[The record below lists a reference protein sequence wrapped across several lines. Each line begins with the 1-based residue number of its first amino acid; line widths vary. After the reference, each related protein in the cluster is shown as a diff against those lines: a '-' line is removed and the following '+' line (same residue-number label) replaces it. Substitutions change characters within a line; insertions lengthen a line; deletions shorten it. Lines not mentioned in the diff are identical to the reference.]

1 MAILKT
7 EHLTYSYST
16 GTPFEVTAIE
26 DINIEIEPGEL
37 VAVIGHTGSGKST
50 LIQHFNGL
58 LKPQSGKV
66 YVDGQDIW
74 ESKKTL
80 RASRF
85 AVGLCFQYPEYQL
98 FEETV
103 YKDIAFG
110 PKNMKL
116 SEEEIDRRVRD
127 AARYIGVT
135 DDMLEKSPF
144 DLSGGEKRRVAIA
157 GVMAMEPKILILDE
171 PTAGLDPR
179 GRDTILGLIRN
190 YREETGRTVMIVS
203 HSMDDVAEIASKV
216 LVINNA
222 RVAMYGTVPE
232 IYARSEELVS
242 MGLDIPQV
250 TKVFLGLKENGIP
263 VRTDVYTVE
272 QARAQLRE
280 LREKGVPTR
289 VGPREKPQPHVNK
302 KNSAMRNRKVKN
314 MG

>member
-7 EHLTYSYST
+7 EHLTYSYAT

-26 DINIEIEPGEL
+26 DINIEVEAGEL

-58 LKPQSGKV
+58 LKPKEGKV

-116 SEEEIDRRVRD
+116 SEEEIDRRVRE
-127 AARYIGVT
+127 AARFIGIPE
-135 DDMLEKSPF
+135 DMLEKSPF

-203 HSMDDVAEIASKV
+203 HSMDDVAEIATKV
-216 LVINNA
+216 LVINDKHA
-222 RVAMYGTVPE
+222 VMYGTVEE
-232 IYARSEELVS
+232 IYQRSEELIA
-242 MGLDIPQV
+242 MGLDVPQI
-250 TKVFLGLKENGIP
+250 TKVFLGLAEKGLP
-263 VRTDVYTVE
+263 VRTDIFTVD
-272 QARAQLRE
+272 QARAE
-280 LREKGVPTR
+280 LRDLQAKGVL
-289 VGPREKPQPHVNK
+289 
-302 KNSAMRNRKVKN
+302 AW
-314 MG
+314 